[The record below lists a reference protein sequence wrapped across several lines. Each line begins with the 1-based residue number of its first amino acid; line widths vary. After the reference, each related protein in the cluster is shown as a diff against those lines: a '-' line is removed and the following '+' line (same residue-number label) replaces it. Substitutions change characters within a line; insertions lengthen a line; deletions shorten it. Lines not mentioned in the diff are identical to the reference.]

1 MLDASN
7 ERPSMRPDVFV
18 RRGGRAFATC
28 FAAGE
33 VDGAGAT
40 GVAFAV
46 VTGAD
51 DGVAGA
57 GVGVGAGLG
66 GSDLATAFSPELVGA
81 GFTGGTGLDG
91 ALDFGGV
98 VVGASDFGG
107 VLALGGAA
115 GGEDGCD
122 ATAVGATDCGVTG
135 CG

>member
-1 MLDASN
+1 
-7 ERPSMRPDVFV
+7 MRPDVFV
-18 RRGGRAFATC
+18 RRGGRAFAATC

-33 VDGAGAT
+33 ADGAGGT

-57 GVGVGAGLG
+57 GVGVGAGFG
-66 GSDLATAFSPELVGA
+66 GSDLATAFSPVLVGA

-91 ALDFGGV
+91 AVDLGGV
-98 VVGASDFGG
+98 VVGVSDFGG

-115 GGEDGCD
+115 AGEDGCD
-122 ATAVGATDCGVTG
+122 ATAVGATDGGVTG

>member
-1 MLDASN
+1 M
-7 ERPSMRPDVFV
+7 FV
-18 RRGGRAFATC
+18 RRGGRALAATC

-33 VDGAGAT
+33 ADGAGGT

-57 GVGVGAGLG
+57 GVGVGVGFG
-66 GSDLATAFSPELVGA
+66 GSDLATAFSPVLVGA
-81 GFTGGTGLDG
+81 GFTDGTGLDG
-91 ALDFGGV
+91 AVD
-98 VVGASDFGG
+98 
-107 VLALGGAA
+107 LGGAA

-122 ATAVGATDCGVTG
+122 ATAVGATDGGVTG

>member
-1 MLDASN
+1 M
-7 ERPSMRPDVFV
+7 FV
-18 RRGGRAFATC
+18 RRGGRAFAATC

-33 VDGAGAT
+33 ADGAGGT

-57 GVGVGAGLG
+57 GVGVGFG
-66 GSDLATAFSPELVGA
+66 GSDLATAFSPVLVGA
-81 GFTGGTGLDG
+81 GFTDGTGLDG
-91 ALDFGGV
+91 AVDLGGV

-122 ATAVGATDCGVTG
+122 ATAVGATDGGVTG